1 MTSTASPNPQ
11 SPSSR
16 PQTASASASAPRL
29 TLPATTDPPS
39 DTNPPTQKIWLVFG
53 ATGHIGRSLV
63 KAALSHGDLVAA
75 VGRTMENSMAQM
87 QGWHDNCEGMLC
99 DVRVR
104 ETVRACID
112 RCLQRFGRID
122 IIVKYVS
129 SSIFP
134 VRSFLVTLCP
144 CTGYGV
150 IGACEDQDPSDLRS
164 QFETNFLGTLN
175 IIQLSLPYFRQ
186 KSSSSPGYDDEGTPS
201 TSGGTG
207 AAGGSPPSSS
217 SGGRYLIFSS
227 TSGALGVPGLGPY
240 CATKYATEG
249 LIESML
255 YEIDTFGI
263 KATLVEPGH
272 MRLDEPTGLDDKAN
286 NGSDNTSSLDPKY
299 PPLHPTPQATNPLNN
314 PTSNTN
320 TVHPPL
326 RRYGHFFVKPPS
338 TPYSTPHA
346 PAGHARRVVQWLADR
361 QPTSAVKSAELV
373 WQLGHCRFPP
383 LRLLLGSFA
392 VESVRDRLKSI
403 TEEIE
408 DWKFLHFPV
417 GGGGAGVGEGEGK
430 EGEGGKGDGGGVG
443 GKGAGEE
450 DADGMEGL
458 EDEEGVAGL
467 GAEDG
472 EV

>member
-1 MTSTASPNPQ
+1 
-11 SPSSR
+11 
-16 PQTASASASAPRL
+16 
-29 TLPATTDPPS
+29 PS

-104 ETVRACID
+104 ETVRACLD

-122 IIVKYVS
+122 IIVN
-129 SSIFP
+129 
-134 VRSFLVTLCP
+134 

-186 KSSSSPGYDDEGTPS
+186 KSSSSPGYDDESTPS
-201 TSGGTG
+201 TSGGG
-207 AAGGSPPSSS
+207 GGSLPSP
-217 SGGRYLIFSS
+217 GGRYLIFSS

-286 NGSDNTSSLDPKY
+286 NGSYSSSSDPNY
-299 PPLHPTPQATNPLNN
+299 PPPHHNHHHPPPTTNSEPPTTTNN
-314 PTSNTN
+314 TT
-320 TVHPPL
+320 HPPL
-326 RRYGHFFVKPPS
+326 RRY
-338 TPYSTPHA
+338 
-346 PAGHARRVVQWLADR
+346 
-361 QPTSAVKSAELV
+361 
-373 WQLGHCRFPP
+373 
-383 LRLLLGSFA
+383 
-392 VESVRDRLKSI
+392 
-403 TEEIE
+403 
-408 DWKFLHFPV
+408 
-417 GGGGAGVGEGEGK
+417 
-430 EGEGGKGDGGGVG
+430 
-443 GKGAGEE
+443 
-450 DADGMEGL
+450 
-458 EDEEGVAGL
+458 
-467 GAEDG
+467 
-472 EV
+472 

>member
-16 PQTASASASAPRL
+16 PPTASASAPRL

-104 ETVRACID
+104 ETVRACLD

-122 IIVKYVS
+122 IIVN
-129 SSIFP
+129 
-134 VRSFLVTLCP
+134 

-186 KSSSSPGYDDEGTPS
+186 KSSSSPGYDDESTPS

-207 AAGGSPPSSS
+207 GGASPPS

-272 MRLDEPTGLDDKAN
+272 MRLDEATGLDDKAT
-286 NGSDNTSSLDPKY
+286 NGSDPSSSSSSDPTNAA
-299 PPLHPTPQATNPLNN
+299 PPNHPHLLPPANSSTT
-314 PTSNTN
+314 TN
-320 TVHPPL
+320 THPPL

-338 TPYSTPHA
+338 RPYATPHA

-417 GGGGAGVGEGEGK
+417 GGV
-430 EGEGGKGDGGGVG
+430 
-443 GKGAGEE
+443 
-450 DADGMEGL
+450 
-458 EDEEGVAGL
+458 
-467 GAEDG
+467 
-472 EV
+472 

>member
-16 PQTASASASAPRL
+16 PQTASAPRL

-122 IIVKYVS
+122 IIVN
-129 SSIFP
+129 
-134 VRSFLVTLCP
+134 

-186 KSSSSPGYDDEGTPS
+186 KSSSSPGYDDESTPS
-201 TSGGTG
+201 TSGGL
-207 AAGGSPPSSS
+207 GG
-217 SGGRYLIFSS
+217 GGRYLIFSS

-286 NGSDNTSSLDPKY
+286 NGSYDSSSDPNY
-299 PPLHPTPQATNPLNN
+299 PPPALPQPNQASNKPPSTTDTTTNNN
-314 PTSNTN
+314 SNTA
-320 TVHPPL
+320 HPPL

-338 TPYSTPHA
+338 QPYATPHA

-417 GGGGAGVGEGEGK
+417 GGGGGEAE
-430 EGEGGKGDGGGVG
+430 EGGGKSGG
-443 GKGAGEE
+443 GKGADEE
-450 DADGMEGL
+450 GGDGMEGL
-458 EDEEGVAGL
+458 EDEEGVAGM
-467 GAEDG
+467 GGEDG